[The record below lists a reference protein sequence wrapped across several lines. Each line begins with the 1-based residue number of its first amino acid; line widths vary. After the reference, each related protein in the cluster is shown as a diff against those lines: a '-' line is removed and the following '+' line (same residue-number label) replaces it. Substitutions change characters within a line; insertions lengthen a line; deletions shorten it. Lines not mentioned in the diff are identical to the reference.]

1 MTEAHDAD
9 LAIVGAGLIGLATAR
24 QILRRRP
31 GIKLVVLEKEA
42 QIASHQSGHNSGV
55 IHSGIY
61 YAPGSLKARLCIGGA
76 ALLRVYC
83 DEHGIAHP
91 ETGKLIVA
99 VRKSELG
106 RLDALKQRGEANGLR
121 GLQMVDGDGIRQF
134 EPAARGLRAIFSPA
148 TGIVDYGQV
157 ADALAKDVTAGGGS
171 ILTSHRVTGLTRS
184 HGRWRITAATSTVDA
199 RTVIS
204 CAGLQSDTLAAM
216 TGAALDPRIVPFRG
230 EYARLSGERAGM
242 VRGLIY
248 PVPDPAFPFLGV
260 HFTRRVGGEVWV
272 GPNAILALAKEGYRR
287 TRINAAELASLLR
300 WPGFYRMGAR
310 YWRMGLSE
318 LSLAL
323 NKGAFARELQ
333 RYVPAVQAKDLSP
346 AGAGVRAQ
354 AVSRDGR
361 LLDDF
366 VFSEEEGILHV
377 RNAPSPAATA
387 CLAIAEV
394 IADRVD
400 R

>member
-1 MTEAHDAD
+1 M
-9 LAIVGAGLIGLATAR
+9 LG
-24 QILRRRP
+24 RRP
-31 GIKLVVLEKEA
+31 GIKLVVVEKEA

-61 YAPGSLKARLCIGGA
+61 YAPGSLKARLCIRGA
-76 ALLRVYC
+76 SLLRAYC
-83 DEHGIAHP
+83 DEHDIAHP
-91 ETGKLIVA
+91 ELGKLIVA
-99 VRKSELG
+99 VRESELG
-106 RLDALKQRGEANGLR
+106 RLDNLKQRGDANGLLD
-121 GLQMVDGDGIRQF
+121 LQVVEADGIRQV

-157 ADALAKDVTAGGGS
+157 AGALANDVTAAGGI
-171 ILTSHRVTGLTRS
+171 ILKSHRVTGLQRS
-184 HGRWRITAATSTVDA
+184 AAGWRITTPASTFAA
-199 RTVIS
+199 RTVVS
-204 CAGLQSDTLAAM
+204 CAGLQSDRLAAM

-230 EYARLSGERAGM
+230 EYSRLSAERAAL

-248 PVPDPAFPFLGV
+248 PVPDPVFPFLGV
-260 HFTRRVGGEVWV
+260 HFTRRVSGEVWV

-287 TRINAAELASLLR
+287 RRVDVAELASLLR
-300 WPGFYRMGAR
+300 WPGFYRMGRR
-310 YWRMGLSE
+310 YWRMGASE

-323 NKGAFARELQ
+323 NKRAFVRELQ
-333 RYVPAVQAKDLSP
+333 RYVPAVQASDLSP

-354 AVSRDGR
+354 AVSSDGR
-361 LLDDF
+361 LIDDF

-387 CLAIAEV
+387 CLAIAEA

-400 R
+400 AVSRS

>member
-1 MTEAHDAD
+1 M
-9 LAIVGAGLIGLATAR
+9 
-24 QILRRRP
+24 
-31 GIKLVVLEKEA
+31 
-42 QIASHQSGHNSGV
+42 
-55 IHSGIY
+55 
-61 YAPGSLKARLCIGGA
+61 
-76 ALLRVYC
+76 RVYC

-157 ADALAKDVTAGGGS
+157 ADALAKDVTAGGGT

-216 TGAALDPRIVPFRG
+216 TGAALEPRIVPFRG

>member
-1 MTEAHDAD
+1 
-9 LAIVGAGLIGLATAR
+9 
-24 QILRRRP
+24 RP

-134 EPAARGLRAIFSPA
+134 EPAARGLRAIFSPS

-157 ADALAKDVTAGGGS
+157 ADALAKDVTAGGGT
-171 ILTSHRVTGLTRS
+171 ILTSHQVTGLHRS

-216 TGAALDPRIVPFRG
+216 TGAALEPRIVPFRG

-394 IADRVD
+394 IAERVD

>member
-1 MTEAHDAD
+1 V
-9 LAIVGAGLIGLATAR
+9 IVGAGLIGLATAR
-24 QILRRRP
+24 QMLRRHP
-31 GIKLVVLEKEA
+31 GIKLIVLEKEG

-61 YAPGSLKARLCIGGA
+61 YAPGSLKARLCIRGA
-76 ALLRVYC
+76 SLLRAYC

-91 ETGKLIVA
+91 ESGKLIVA
-99 VRKSELG
+99 VREGELG
-106 RLDALKQRGEANGLR
+106 RLDNLKQRGDANGLL
-121 GLQMVDGDGIRQF
+121 GLQMVDAEGIRQV

-157 ADALAKDVTAGGGS
+157 AHALAIDVTADGGA
-171 ILTSHRVTGLTRS
+171 ILTGHRVTALARS
-184 HGRWRITAATSTVDA
+184 STGWQIMTSGSTIRA
-199 RTVIS
+199 RTVVS
-204 CAGLQSDTLAAM
+204 CAGLQSDSLAAM
-216 TGAALDPRIVPFRG
+216 TGAALEPRIVPFRG
-230 EYARLSGERAGM
+230 EYSRLSAGRATL

-260 HFTRRVGGEVWV
+260 HFTRRVSGEVWV

-287 TRINAAELASLLR
+287 RRVNVGELASLLR
-300 WPGFYRMGAR
+300 WPGFYRMGRR
-310 YWRMGLSE
+310 YWRMGASE

-323 NKGAFARELQ
+323 NKRAFARELQ
-333 RYVPAVQAKDLSP
+333 RYVPAVKASDLTR

-361 LLDDF
+361 LIDDF

-387 CLAIAEV
+387 CLAIAEA

-400 R
+400 AISRS

>member
-1 MTEAHDAD
+1 M
-9 LAIVGAGLIGLATAR
+9 AIVGAGLIGLATAR

-99 VRKSELG
+99 VRESELG
-106 RLDALKQRGEANGLR
+106 RLEALKQRGEANGLR
-121 GLQMVDGDGIRQF
+121 GLQMVDADGIRQF

-148 TGIVDYGQV
+148 TAIVDYGQV
-157 ADALAKDVTAGGGS
+157 ARALANDVTAGGGA
-171 ILTSHRVTGLTRS
+171 ILTIHRVTGLTRS
-184 HGRWRITAATSTVDA
+184 QGRWRITTATAMVGA
-199 RTVIS
+199 RTVVS
-204 CAGLQSDTLAAM
+204 CAGLQSDHLAAM
-216 TGAALDPRIVPFRG
+216 TGAGLDPRIVPFRG
-230 EYARLSGERAGM
+230 EYARLSGERAGL

-300 WPGFYRMGAR
+300 WPGFYRMGRR
-310 YWRMGLSE
+310 YWRMGVSE

-366 VFSEEEGILHV
+366 VFSQEEGILHV

-400 R
+400 HV

>member
-1 MTEAHDAD
+1 
-9 LAIVGAGLIGLATAR
+9 
-24 QILRRRP
+24 P
-31 GIKLVVLEKEA
+31 
-42 QIASHQSGHNSGV
+42 
-55 IHSGIY
+55 
-61 YAPGSLKARLCIGGA
+61 
-76 ALLRVYC
+76 
-83 DEHGIAHP
+83 
-91 ETGKLIVA
+91 
-99 VRKSELG
+99 LG
-106 RLDALKQRGEANGLR
+106 RP
-121 GLQMVDGDGIRQF
+121 
-134 EPAARGLRAIFSPA
+134 PAAR
-148 TGIVDYGQV
+148 
-157 ADALAKDVTAGGGS
+157 
-171 ILTSHRVTGLTRS
+171 
-184 HGRWRITAATSTVDA
+184 
-199 RTVIS
+199 
-204 CAGLQSDTLAAM
+204 
-216 TGAALDPRIVPFRG
+216 RG
-230 EYARLSGERAGM
+230 ERTARLADGGRGWDPSIRTGGERVARHLLAGN
-242 VRGLIY
+242 RHCRLRTGGRRAGEGRDRRRRHHPHQPPGDRAE
-248 PVPDPAFPFLGV
+248 PVA
-260 HFTRRVGGEVWV
+260 R
-272 GPNAILALAKEGYRR
+272 ALAKEGYRR

-310 YWRMGLSE
+310 YWRMGVSE

-333 RYVPAVQAKDLSP
+333 RYLPAVQAKDLSP

>member
-1 MTEAHDAD
+1 V
-9 LAIVGAGLIGLATAR
+9 IVGAGLIGLATAR
-24 QILRRRP
+24 QMLHRRP

-61 YAPGSLKARLCIGGA
+61 YTPGSLKARLCIRGA
-76 ALLRVYC
+76 SLLRAYC
-83 DEHGIAHP
+83 DGHSIAHP
-91 ETGKLIVA
+91 EPGKLIVA
-99 VRKSELG
+99 VRERELG
-106 RLDALKQRGEANGLR
+106 RLDNLKQRGDANGII
-121 GLQMVDGDGIRQF
+121 GLQMVDAEGICQV

-157 ADALAKDVTAGGGS
+157 ARALAIDVTADGGA
-171 ILTSHRVTGLTRS
+171 ILTGRRVTALERS
-184 HGRWRITAATSTVDA
+184 PAGWQIMTPGSTIRG
-199 RTVIS
+199 RTVVT
-204 CAGLQSDTLAAM
+204 CAGLQSDRLAAM
-216 TGAALDPRIVPFRG
+216 TGAALEPRIVPFRG
-230 EYARLSGERAGM
+230 EYSRLSGERAAL

-260 HFTRRVGGEVWV
+260 HFTRRVNGEVWV
-272 GPNAILALAKEGYRR
+272 GPNAILAMAKEGYRR
-287 TRINAAELASLLR
+287 RRVNVGELASLLR
-300 WPGFYRMGAR
+300 WPGFYRMGRR
-310 YWRMGLSE
+310 YWRMGASE

-323 NKGAFARELQ
+323 NKRAFARELQ
-333 RYVPAVQAKDLSP
+333 RYVPAVQASDLSP

-361 LLDDF
+361 LIDDF

-387 CLAIAEV
+387 CLAMAEA

-400 R
+400 AISRS

>member
-1 MTEAHDAD
+1 V
-9 LAIVGAGLIGLATAR
+9 AIVGAGLIGLATAR
-24 QILRRRP
+24 QILRHRP

-76 ALLRVYC
+76 ALLRAYC

-99 VRKSELG
+99 VRESELG
-106 RLDALKQRGEANGLR
+106 RLEALEQRGEANGLR
-121 GLQMVDGDGIRQF
+121 GLQMVDADGIRQL

-148 TGIVDYGQV
+148 TGIVDYGRV
-157 ADALAKDVTAGGGS
+157 ARALADDVTAGGGA
-171 ILTSHRVTGLTRS
+171 ILTSHRVTGLIRS
-184 HGRWRITAATSTVDA
+184 HGRWRIATTTSMVKA
-199 RTVIS
+199 QTVIS
-204 CAGLQSDTLAAM
+204 CAGLQSDRLAAM

-230 EYARLSGERAGM
+230 EYSRLSEERATLI
-242 VRGLIY
+242 RGLIY

-260 HFTRRVGGEVWV
+260 HFTRRVGGEIWV
-272 GPNAILALAKEGYRR
+272 GPNAILALAKEAYRR

-300 WPGFYRMGAR
+300 WPGFYRMGRR
-310 YWRMGLSE
+310 YWRMGVSE

-323 NKGAFARELQ
+323 NKGAFVRELQ
-333 RYVPAVQAKDLSP
+333 RYVPAVQARDLSP

-366 VFSEEEGILHV
+366 VVSEEEGILHV

-387 CLAIAEV
+387 CLAIAEM
-394 IADRVD
+394 IADRAFSPSLSVD
-400 R
+400 

>member
-1 MTEAHDAD
+1 M
-9 LAIVGAGLIGLATAR
+9 IVGAGLLGLATAR
-24 QILRRRP
+24 QIMSRRP
-31 GIKLVVLEKEA
+31 GIKLVVLEKET

-61 YAPGSLKARLCIGGA
+61 YAPGSLKARLCIRGA
-76 ALLRVYC
+76 ALLRAYC

-91 ETGKLIVA
+91 EPGKLIVA
-99 VRKSELG
+99 VRERELG
-106 RLDALKQRGEANGLR
+106 RLDNLKQRGDANGLQ
-121 GLQMVDGDGIRQF
+121 GLQMVDAEGIRQV
-134 EPAARGLRAIFSPA
+134 EPAARGLRAIFVPA

-157 ADALAKDVTAGGGS
+157 ARALANDVIADGGAILTGQRVTALRRSPAGWQLMTPGS
-171 ILTSHRVTGLTRS
+171 TIR
-184 HGRWRITAATSTVDA
+184 A
-199 RTVIS
+199 RTVVS
-204 CAGLQSDTLAAM
+204 CAGLQSDSLAAM
-216 TGAALDPRIVPFRG
+216 TGAALEPRIVPFRG
-230 EYARLSGERAGM
+230 EYSRLAPERAAL

-260 HFTRRVGGEVWV
+260 HFTRRVNGELWV

-287 TRINAAELASLLR
+287 RRVNVGELASLLR
-300 WPGFYRMGAR
+300 WPGFYRMGRR
-310 YWRMGLSE
+310 YWRMGASE

-323 NKGAFARELQ
+323 NKRAFASELQ
-333 RYVPAVQAKDLSP
+333 RYVPAVQASDLSP

-361 LLDDF
+361 LIDDF

-387 CLAIAEV
+387 CLAIAEA

-400 R
+400 SISHRN

>member
-1 MTEAHDAD
+1 M
-9 LAIVGAGLIGLATAR
+9 AIVGAGLIGLATAR
-24 QILRRRP
+24 QMLRRRP

-99 VRKSELG
+99 VRESELG

-157 ADALAKDVTAGGGS
+157 ADALAKDVTAGGGT

>member
-1 MTEAHDAD
+1 M
-9 LAIVGAGLIGLATAR
+9 IVGAGLIGLATAR

-31 GIKLVVLEKEA
+31 GIKVVVLEKEA

-76 ALLRVYC
+76 ALLRAYC

-99 VRKSELG
+99 VRESELG
-106 RLDALKQRGEANGLR
+106 RLEALRQRGEANGLR
-121 GLQMVDGDGIRQF
+121 GLQMVDAEGISQV

-157 ADALAKDVTAGGGS
+157 ADALAKDVIAGGGA
-171 ILTSHRVTGLTRS
+171 ILTSHRVTGLRRAQ
-184 HGRWRITAATSTVDA
+184 GRWRITAATSTVDA

-216 TGAALDPRIVPFRG
+216 TGAAHDPRIVPFRG
-230 EYARLSGERAGM
+230 EYARLSSESAGL

-287 TRINAAELASLLR
+287 TRINPAELASLLR
-300 WPGFYRMGAR
+300 WPGFYRMGRR
-310 YWRMGLSE
+310 YWRMGVSE

-400 R
+400 HL

>member
-1 MTEAHDAD
+1 
-9 LAIVGAGLIGLATAR
+9 
-24 QILRRRP
+24 
-31 GIKLVVLEKEA
+31 VVLEKEA

-61 YAPGSLKARLCIGGA
+61 YAPGSLKARLCIRGA
-76 ALLRVYC
+76 SLLRAYC
-83 DEHGIAHP
+83 DKHGIAHP
-91 ETGKLIVA
+91 EPGKLIVA
-99 VRKSELG
+99 VRESELG
-106 RLDALKQRGEANGLR
+106 RLDNLKQRGNANGLL
-121 GLQMVDGDGIRQF
+121 GLQMVDADGIRQV
-134 EPAARGLRAIFSPA
+134 EPTARGLRAIFSPA

-157 ADALAKDVTAGGGS
+157 AGALASDVTAAGGV
-171 ILTSHRVTGLTRS
+171 ILSSNRVTGLQRS
-184 HGRWRITAATSTVDA
+184 PAGWRITTLASTFAARIV
-199 RTVIS
+199 VS
-204 CAGLQSDTLAAM
+204 CAGLQSDRLAAM
-216 TGAALDPRIVPFRG
+216 TGAARDPRIVPFRG
-230 EYARLSGERAGM
+230 EYSRLSAERAAL

-260 HFTRRVGGEVWV
+260 HFTRRVSGEVWV

-287 TRINAAELASLLR
+287 RRVDVGDLASLLR
-300 WPGFYRMGAR
+300 WPGFYRMGRR
-310 YWRMGLSE
+310 YWRMGASE

-333 RYVPAVQAKDLSP
+333 RYVPAVQASDLSP

-354 AVSRDGR
+354 AVSSDGR
-361 LLDDF
+361 LIDDF

-387 CLAIAEV
+387 CLAIAEA

-400 R
+400 AVSRS

>member
-1 MTEAHDAD
+1 M
-9 LAIVGAGLIGLATAR
+9 LF
-24 QILRRRP
+24 
-31 GIKLVVLEKEA
+31 
-42 QIASHQSGHNSGV
+42 SQS
-55 IHSGIY
+55 
-61 YAPGSLKARLCIGGA
+61 
-76 ALLRVYC
+76 
-83 DEHGIAHP
+83 
-91 ETGKLIVA
+91 
-99 VRKSELG
+99 
-106 RLDALKQRGEANGLR
+106 
-121 GLQMVDGDGIRQF
+121 
-134 EPAARGLRAIFSPA
+134 
-148 TGIVDYGQV
+148 
-157 ADALAKDVTAGGGS
+157 
-171 ILTSHRVTGLTRS
+171 TSDR
-184 HGRWRITAATSTVDA
+184 
-199 RTVIS
+199 
-204 CAGLQSDTLAAM
+204 LAAM

-230 EYARLSGERAGM
+230 EYARLSGERAGL

-260 HFTRRVGGEVWV
+260 HFTRRVGGEIWV

-287 TRINAAELASLLR
+287 TRINPAELASLLR
-300 WPGFYRMGAR
+300 WPGFYRMGRR
-310 YWRMGLSE
+310 YWRMGVSE

-323 NKGAFARELQ
+323 NKRAFVRELQ

-394 IADRVD
+394 IADRADHV
-400 R
+400 

>member
-1 MTEAHDAD
+1 M
-9 LAIVGAGLIGLATAR
+9 AIVGAGLIGLATAR

-99 VRKSELG
+99 VRESELG
-106 RLDALKQRGEANGLR
+106 RLEALKQRGEANGLR
-121 GLQMVDGDGIRQF
+121 GLQMVDADGIRQF
-134 EPAARGLRAIFSPA
+134 EPAARGLRAIFSPS

-157 ADALAKDVTAGGGS
+157 ARALANDVTAGGGA

-184 HGRWRITAATSTVDA
+184 HGRWRITTATAMVDA
-199 RTVIS
+199 RTVVS
-204 CAGLQSDTLAAM
+204 CAGLQSDHLAAM
-216 TGAALDPRIVPFRG
+216 TGAGLDPRIVPFRG
-230 EYARLSGERAGM
+230 EYARLSGERAGL

-260 HFTRRVGGEVWV
+260 HFTRRVDGEVRV

-287 TRINAAELASLLR
+287 TRINPAELASLLR
-300 WPGFYRMGAR
+300 WPGFYRMGRR
-310 YWRMGLSE
+310 YWRMGVSE

-400 R
+400 HV